1 MRGINKVSPVDEYEL
16 YLSGLSI
23 TEIHAKT
30 SIPLSTLRNRFLRA
44 GILRSRG
51 DGVRNA
57 AQRGLLGKNKGI
69 KRTFSEAWRA
79 NISRAQKKLAEINS
93 NGVDTSKGYARFTR
107 GANKGK
113 FVHKYVMELWLGRSL
128 IEGECVHHI
137 DGNKLNNDINNLA
150 LLTTS
155 GHARLHRY
163 EDEISGKT
171 IHRNMKGEFTC
182 VA

>member
-1 MRGINKVSPVDEYEL
+1 MRGVNKVAPVDEYEL

-30 SIPLSTLRNRFLRA
+30 QIPLSTLRNRFLRA

-57 AQRGLLGKNKGI
+57 AQRGLMSRNKGI
-69 KRTFSEAWRA
+69 KRVFTETWCA
-79 NISRAQKKLAEINS
+79 NMSKAQKKLGEVKS

-107 GANKGK
+107 GQNKGK
-113 FVHKYVMELWLGRSL
+113 FVHQFVMETWLGRSL
-128 IEGECVHHI
+128 IKGECVHHI
-137 DGNKLNNDINNLA
+137 DGNKLNNDIDNLA
-150 LLTTS
+150 LLTIS